1 MPHVEND
8 RMVEGTN
15 EARAEVTGQNVY
27 YAVLIGTVAVI
38 VLAGVT
44 LAAKMTLI

>member
-8 RMVEGTN
+8 RMVESTS
-15 EARAEVTGQNVY
+15 EARAEVTGQKVY

-38 VLAGVT
+38 VLAAVT
-44 LAAKMTLI
+44 LAARMILI